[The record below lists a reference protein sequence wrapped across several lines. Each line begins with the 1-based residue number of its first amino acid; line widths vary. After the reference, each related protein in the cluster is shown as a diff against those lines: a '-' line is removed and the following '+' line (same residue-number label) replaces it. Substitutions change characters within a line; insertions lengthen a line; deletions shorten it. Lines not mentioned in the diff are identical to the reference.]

1 VKKSAPSSKSLQRL
15 VTASAVFDAD
25 DYAKVADEGE
35 AGLDPAARRAILR
48 QAALVTV
55 FREVKRRDRE
65 AAAFETGRSVLD
77 GYNTVRYALGTWNVE
92 VSYSAPRTAEANAK
106 RLSDR
111 MDYFPA
117 IETLMPS
124 LSPALRRF
132 LTGLAVGNAS
142 GSILETL
149 FGVKKAEGLALTAL
163 VDGIYI
169 GLAEADEFL

>member
-1 VKKSAPSSKSLQRL
+1 LQLL
-15 VTASAVFDAD
+15 VAASATFDVD
-25 DYAKVADEGE
+25 DYRRVAGESE

-65 AAAFETGRSVLD
+65 AAAFETGRSVLN
-77 GYNTVRYALGTWNVE
+77 GYNTVRYALGTWQSD

-111 MDYFPA
+111 MDRFPA
-117 IETLMPS
+117 IEALLPT

-132 LTGLAVGNAS
+132 LTDLAVANAS

-149 FGVKKAEGLALTAL
+149 FGLKKAEGLALTAL
-163 VDGIYI
+163 VDGLYI

>member
-1 VKKSAPSSKSLQRL
+1 LQLL
-15 VTASAVFDAD
+15 VTASATFDVD
-25 DYAKVADEGE
+25 DYTRMANEGE
-35 AGLDPAARRAILR
+35 TALDPAARRAILR

-65 AAAFETGRSVLD
+65 AAAFEAGRSVLD
-77 GYNTVRYALGTWNVE
+77 GYNTVRYALGTWHSD

-117 IETLMPS
+117 IEALMPT
-124 LSPALRRF
+124 LSSALRRF
-132 LTGLAVGNAS
+132 LTDLAVGNAS

-149 FGVKKAEGLALTAL
+149 FGLKKAEGLALTAL

>member
-1 VKKSAPSSKSLQRL
+1 VRSAPSSKSLQLL
-15 VTASAVFDAD
+15 VAASATFDVD
-25 DYAKVADEGE
+25 DYTRVANEGE
-35 AGLDPAARRAILR
+35 PDLDPAARRAILR

-65 AAAFETGRSVLD
+65 AAAFETGRSVLN
-77 GYNTVRYALGTWNVE
+77 GYNTVRYALGTWQSD
-92 VSYSAPRTAEANAK
+92 VSYSTPRTAEANAK

-117 IETLMPS
+117 IEALMPT

-132 LTGLAVGNAS
+132 LTDLAVGNAS

-149 FGVKKAEGLALTAL
+149 FGLKKAEGLALTAL

>member
-1 VKKSAPSSKSLQRL
+1 MKKRAPSSKSLQRL
-15 VTASAVFDAD
+15 IAASAAFDAD
-25 DYAKVADEGE
+25 DYTSVSNEGE
-35 AGLDPAARRAILR
+35 TGLDPAARRAILR

-65 AAAFETGRSVLD
+65 AAAFETGRSVLH
-77 GYNTVRYALGTWNVE
+77 GYNTIRYALGTWHSD
-92 VSYSAPRTAEANAK
+92 VSYSVPRTAEANAK

-117 IETLMPS
+117 IEALMPS
-124 LSPALRRF
+124 LSPAFRRY
-132 LTGLAVGNAS
+132 LTDLAVDNAS